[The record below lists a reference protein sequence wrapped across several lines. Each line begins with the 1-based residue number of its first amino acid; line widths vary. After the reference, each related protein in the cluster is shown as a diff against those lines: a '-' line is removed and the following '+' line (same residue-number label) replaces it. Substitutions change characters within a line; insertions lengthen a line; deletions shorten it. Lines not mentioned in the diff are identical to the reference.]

1 MRFFTD
7 PEKPRTI
14 GEDGHAV
21 FTIKRVAF
29 VVGDVEITNEL
40 EKQMAWYF
48 LRYGR
53 WETIE
58 RPANVINSEL
68 VSFDLR
74 GAKDDPNPEQ
84 NFLLIGQL
92 SEMIARQFNDMTVE
106 ANEVQRLC
114 PQVEPGK
121 LGILIPKEHKGEVLG
136 IWRFMLQPAKS
147 VIPSEPTYPAV
158 TAR

>member
-1 MRFFTD
+1 MRFYTD

-14 GEDGHAV
+14 GEDGHAA

-29 VVGDVEITNEL
+29 VVGDVEVTDEF

-53 WETIE
+53 WESIE
-58 RPANVINSEL
+58 RPATVINNEL
-68 VSFDLR
+68 ISFDLQ

-84 NFLLIGQL
+84 HFLLIGQL

-106 ANEVQRLC
+106 ADEVRRLC
-114 PQVEPGK
+114 PTVEPGK
-121 LGILIPKEHKGEVLG
+121 LGILIPKEHQGKVLG
-136 IWRFMLQPAKS
+136 IWRFMLQPEK
-147 VIPSEPTYPAV
+147 AV
-158 TAR
+158 TSLEPASSLKSPG